1 MDTLVFPLLISSLA
15 SLAIAEYHV
24 LPQWFYRTWLGR
36 HKPFSCIT
44 CLSFWMATCLTM
56 LTCDFAFAPVYG
68 LASAGL
74 TVVILQLTNR

>member
-15 SLAIAEYHV
+15 ALAIAEYHV

-36 HKPFSCIT
+36 HKPFSCVT
-44 CLSFWMATCLTM
+44 CLSFWVGTCLTL

>member
-15 SLAIAEYHV
+15 ALAIAEYHV

-36 HKPFSCIT
+36 HKPFSCVT
-44 CLSFWMATCLTM
+44 CLSFWTGFVLTL
-56 LTCDFAFAPVYG
+56 LTCDFALAPVYG

>member
-15 SLAIAEYHV
+15 ALAIAEYHV

-44 CLSFWMATCLTM
+44 CLSFWTGFVLTL

-74 TVVILQLTNR
+74 TVVILQITNR

>member
-15 SLAIAEYHV
+15 ALAIAEYHV

-36 HKPFSCIT
+36 HKPFSCVS
-44 CLSFWMATCLTM
+44 CLSFWTGFVLTL